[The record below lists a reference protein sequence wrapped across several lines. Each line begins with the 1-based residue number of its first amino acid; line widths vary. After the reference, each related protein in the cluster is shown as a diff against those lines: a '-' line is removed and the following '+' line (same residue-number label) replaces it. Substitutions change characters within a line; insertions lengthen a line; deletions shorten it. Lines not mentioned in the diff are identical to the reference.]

1 MAVRRYVTNAGDMLD
16 HICWRH
22 YNGTQSGA
30 VEAVLAANRGL
41 ADQPPVLPPGLSIM
55 LPDLPAVK
63 TTATV
68 SLW

>member
-1 MAVRRYVTNAGDMLD
+1 MAGRRYVTKTGDMLD
-16 HICWRH
+16 LICWRH
-22 YNGTQSGA
+22 YKGIQSGA

-41 ADQPPVLPPGLSIM
+41 ADQPPVLPPGLSIA
-55 LPDLPAVK
+55 LPDLPTMK